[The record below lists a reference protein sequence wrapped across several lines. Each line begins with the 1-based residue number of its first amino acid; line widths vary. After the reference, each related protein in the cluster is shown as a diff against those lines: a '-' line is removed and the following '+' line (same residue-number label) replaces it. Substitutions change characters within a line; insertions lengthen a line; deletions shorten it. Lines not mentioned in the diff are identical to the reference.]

1 MSKFGQARD
10 MLALAKQAKKIQ
22 KELKETEIEA
32 ASGDGAVRVVFNG
45 EQHLKSIAISE
56 DSLRPDNKMNLE
68 KTLVS
73 VMGQAISKAQAVAAD
88 RMKEVAGALNL
99 PGF

>member
-1 MSKFGQARD
+1 

-22 KELKETEIEA
+22 KELKDTEIEA
-32 ASGDGAVRVVFNG
+32 ASSDGLVRAVFNG
-45 EQHLKSIAISE
+45 EQHLKSISIDE
-56 DSLRPDNKMNLE
+56 SLLVADNRFTLE

>member
-1 MSKFGQARD
+1 MSKFGQAKD

-45 EQHLKSIAISE
+45 EQHLKSITISE
-56 DSLRPDNKMNLE
+56 DALRPENKMNLE